1 MAPRDPKKTD
11 RRLPQIY
18 VASSDTFASSL
29 SPTAREF
36 TSAASS
42 GASLLAEPRPIPTTS
57 TLKATSQSP
66 TRQTPPSPAR
76 SRSRGRELAVPVPAT
91 PTVANTEEL
100 GTRDEARQARQKTQ
114 YQDEVED
121 WYNKWGEEQEKN
133 TELGK
138 KLASSEAEKKRL
150 LTQAED
156 QSNELT
162 SSLDHVKELEKKLD
176 QTRKE
181 KQERD
186 GKPSKPQQTLNDAD
200 ELLHVTESTLK
211 DTEKKLREAE
221 RQRDAL
227 TATNAGL
234 HADLD
239 EYEKDYAEKL
249 AALEQSADAQQQLE
263 KVIQILREE
272 FTEVSKGINIDEYLS
287 LFRETIQGSRRLRRD
302 GSQVSLASA
311 TGKPSSGASRA
322 SGNRNVSGAS
332 IGDELRDQ
340 GHETDEE
347 SEDEGAFANGDADDT
362 IKQIEVVE
370 PHRVNNWAGGEA
382 TVVTSGVLTP
392 GKATVSTQTPPADGP
407 LIPDPF
413 PRPKDYRNSETWT
426 STDKG
431 VQCDVEVPTMTEHR
445 HKEIVADLQTRWTNA
460 EKLLGIAR
468 ADGKSKDQKFTEQFM
483 ANVPLRNQIKK
494 QQEDLNSQRA
504 EATKLR
510 DKAAEFQRR
519 VGQAEAIIKHND
531 ESARNYIAHIEKNL
545 AEQIGQ
551 ANAAKAVHDAA
562 ATDLNVRNAEL
573 ERQLKELKRKGD
585 AAGIETDNLKKDLD
599 EQRGKVKAAKVLED
613 AASRTTT
620 ESKARIDTLERE
632 AQISKRNGDASRI
645 NVTQLEKDLAE
656 QRRQVEAAKASQD
669 AAERTTTD
677 TKTRNS
683 ELELELKKLRRES
696 DAAQAAQNG
705 ASSAEVTNAR
715 IKELEDDVKE
725 YQSDFGVMKAKLKT
739 VKDELRTAKT
749 RVAALETGNKELRRT
764 SEARILELE
773 GELKDIKKALEAAK
787 ADKRTAAQGL
797 ADANIRI
804 GAFEHELKELRRTSD
819 ARIAELEGLLKDTQD
834 ELETLESTHQTASD
848 DLSDANDR
856 IQKLQQDVRNEKN
869 SQELQELRRKDNV
882 KDRDDRIEELE
893 AQIKTLT
900 ADRNTALCA
909 RDAARD
915 ALRDYKAGLLP
926 PPAPPPPAPAPPPP
940 PQRPIRPLRPLR
952 PTTAQPVSTAI
963 HRPSSYLP
971 RPFARVLGKNPAWL
985 NYLLLLAMHLFV
997 VWMIFRAEENH
1008 KWDAANERMHRRV
1021 LYTSEKR
1028 RYGEGGLG
1036 KQWGGEW
1043 WMGMLEQVFGA
1054 ELALVG

>member
-11 RRLPQIY
+11 QRLPQIY
-18 VASSDTFASSL
+18 VASSYTSASSL

-36 TSAASS
+36 TSAGSS

-57 TLKATSQSP
+57 TLNATSLSP

-156 QSNELT
+156 QSNELN
-162 SSLDHVKELEKKLD
+162 SSLDKVKELEKKLD

-227 TATNAGL
+227 TANNAGL

-263 KVIQILREE
+263 KVIQIFREE

-322 SGNRNVSGAS
+322 SGNRNISGAS

-347 SEDEGAFANGDADDT
+347 SEDEGASANGDADDT
-362 IKQIEVVE
+362 IKHVEVVE
-370 PHRVNNWAGGEA
+370 PHQVNHWAGGEA
-382 TVVTSGVLTP
+382 TVVVSGKSSP
-392 GKATVSTQTPPADGP
+392 GKATVSTQTPPAGGP

-413 PRPKDYRNSETWT
+413 PRPKNYRDSETWT

-431 VQCDVEVPTMTEHR
+431 VQCDVEVPTMTERR
-445 HKEIVADLQTRWTNA
+445 HKEIVTELQTKWTNA

-483 ANVPLRNQIKK
+483 TNVPLRNQIKK
-494 QQEDLNSQRA
+494 QQEDLNVQRA

-510 DKAAEFQRR
+510 DEAAE
-519 VGQAEAIIKHND
+519 E
-531 ESARNYIAHIEKNL
+531 
-545 AEQIGQ
+545 IGQ

-599 EQRGKVKAAKVLED
+599 EQRGKVRAAKVLQD
-613 AASRTTT
+613 AASRATT
-620 ESKARIDTLERE
+620 ESNARIDTLERE
-632 AQISKRNGDASRI
+632 AQNSQRNGDASRI
-645 NVTQLEKDLAE
+645 NITQLEKDLAE
-656 QRRQVEAAKASQD
+656 QRQLVEAAKASQD

-739 VKDELRTAKT
+739 VKEELRAAKT
-749 RVAALETGNKELRRT
+749 RVAALETENKELRRT
-764 SEARILELE
+764 SDARILELE
-773 GELKDIKKALEAAK
+773 GELKDTKKALEAAK

-804 GAFEHELKELRRTSD
+804 GAFEHELRELRRTSD

-834 ELETLESTHQTASD
+834 ELETLETTHQTASD
-848 DLSDANDR
+848 DLADAQDSIR
-856 IQKLQQDVRNEKN
+856 KLQQDARTEKN
-869 SQELQELRRKDNV
+869 SQELRDLGRKDIV

-900 ADRNTALCA
+900 TDRNIALRA

-926 PPAPPPPAPAPPPP
+926 PPAPAPPAPAPPSPAPPPP

-971 RPFARVLGKNPAWL
+971 APLARVLGKKPAWL

-997 VWMIFRAEENH
+997 VWMVFRAEENH

-1021 LYTSEKR
+1021 LYTSERR

-1043 WMGMLEQVFGA
+1043 WMGVLERVVGPD
-1054 ELALVG
+1054 LGLVG

>member
-11 RRLPQIY
+11 QRLPQIY
-18 VASSDTFASSL
+18 VASSYTSASSL

-36 TSAASS
+36 TSAGSS

-57 TLKATSQSP
+57 TLNATSLSP

-156 QSNELT
+156 QSNELN
-162 SSLDHVKELEKKLD
+162 SSLDKVKELEKKLD

-263 KVIQILREE
+263 KVIQIFREE

-322 SGNRNVSGAS
+322 SGNRNISGAS

-347 SEDEGAFANGDADDT
+347 SEDEGASANDATGWWPFDT
-362 IKQIEVVE
+362 RPISSPEE
-370 PHRVNNWAGGEA
+370 LPRFRDMDEHRQGSA
-382 TVVTSGVLTP
+382 
-392 GKATVSTQTPPADGP
+392 
-407 LIPDPF
+407 
-413 PRPKDYRNSETWT
+413 
-426 STDKG
+426 
-431 VQCDVEVPTMTEHR
+431 CDVEVPTMTERR
-445 HKEIVADLQTRWTNA
+445 HKEIVTELQTKWTNA

-494 QQEDLNSQRA
+494 QQEDLNVQRA

-510 DKAAEFQRR
+510 DEAAEFQRR

-599 EQRGKVKAAKVLED
+599 EQRGKVRAAKVLQD
-613 AASRTTT
+613 AASRATT
-620 ESKARIDTLERE
+620 ESNARIDTLERE
-632 AQISKRNGDASRI
+632 AQNSQRNGDASRI
-645 NVTQLEKDLAE
+645 NITQLEKDLAE
-656 QRRQVEAAKASQD
+656 QRQLVEAAKASQD

-739 VKDELRTAKT
+739 VKEELRAAKT
-749 RVAALETGNKELRRT
+749 RVAALETENKELRRT
-764 SEARILELE
+764 SDARILELE
-773 GELKDIKKALEAAK
+773 GELKDTKKALEAAK

-804 GAFEHELKELRRTSD
+804 GAFEHELRELRRTSD

-834 ELETLESTHQTASD
+834 ELETLETTHQTASD
-848 DLSDANDR
+848 DLADAQDSIR
-856 IQKLQQDVRNEKN
+856 KLQQDARTEKN
-869 SQELQELRRKDNV
+869 SQELRDLGRKDIV

-900 ADRNTALCA
+900 TDRNIALRA

-926 PPAPPPPAPAPPPP
+926 PPAPAPPAPAPPSPAPPPP

-971 RPFARVLGKNPAWL
+971 APLARVLGKKPAWL

-997 VWMIFRAEENH
+997 VWMVFRAEENH

-1021 LYTSEKR
+1021 LYTSERR

-1043 WMGMLEQVFGA
+1043 WMGVLERVVGPD
-1054 ELALVG
+1054 LGLVG

>member
-11 RRLPQIY
+11 QRLPQIY
-18 VASSDTFASSL
+18 VASSYTSASSL

-36 TSAASS
+36 TSAGSS

-57 TLKATSQSP
+57 TLNATSLSP

-156 QSNELT
+156 QSNELN
-162 SSLDHVKELEKKLD
+162 SSLDKVKELEKKLD

-263 KVIQILREE
+263 KVIQIFREE

-322 SGNRNVSGAS
+322 SGNRNISGAS

-347 SEDEGAFANGDADDT
+347 SEDEGASANGDADDT
-362 IKQIEVVE
+362 IKHVEVVE
-370 PHRVNNWAGGEA
+370 PHQVNHWAGGEA
-382 TVVTSGVLTP
+382 TVVVSGKSSP
-392 GKATVSTQTPPADGP
+392 GKATVSTQTPPAGGP

-413 PRPKDYRNSETWT
+413 PRPKNYRDSETWT

-431 VQCDVEVPTMTEHR
+431 VQCDVEVPTMTERR
-445 HKEIVADLQTRWTNA
+445 HKEIVTELQTKWTNA

-494 QQEDLNSQRA
+494 QQEDLNVQRA

-510 DKAAEFQRR
+510 DEAAEFQRR

-599 EQRGKVKAAKVLED
+599 EQRGKVRAAKVLQD
-613 AASRTTT
+613 AASRATT
-620 ESKARIDTLERE
+620 ESNARIDTLERE
-632 AQISKRNGDASRI
+632 AQNSQRNGDASRI
-645 NVTQLEKDLAE
+645 NITQLEKDLAE
-656 QRRQVEAAKASQD
+656 QRQLVEAAKASQD

-739 VKDELRTAKT
+739 VKEELRAAKT
-749 RVAALETGNKELRRT
+749 RVAALETENKELRRT
-764 SEARILELE
+764 SDARILELE
-773 GELKDIKKALEAAK
+773 GELKDTKKALEAAK

-804 GAFEHELKELRRTSD
+804 GAFEHELRELRRTSD

-834 ELETLESTHQTASD
+834 ELETLETTHQTASD
-848 DLSDANDR
+848 DLADAQDSIR
-856 IQKLQQDVRNEKN
+856 KLQQDARTEKN
-869 SQELQELRRKDNV
+869 SQELRDLGRKDIV

-900 ADRNTALCA
+900 TDRNIALRA

-926 PPAPPPPAPAPPPP
+926 PPAPAPPAPAPPSPAPPPP

-971 RPFARVLGKNPAWL
+971 APLARVLGKKPAWL

-997 VWMIFRAEENH
+997 VWMVFRAEENH

-1021 LYTSEKR
+1021 LYTSERR

-1036 KQWGGEW
+1036 KQWGG
-1043 WMGMLEQVFGA
+1043 GVVDGGFGEGGGA
-1054 ELALVG
+1054 